1 MRRPNVQPYSKYD
14 VASLGKSLNSMCI
27 MLETLDVRESK
38 SIDLTIGFLLKP
50 LLAMMKL
57 TGLYYEHSSKPDKQK
72 QNRLHL
78 VYCIFVCFLSWSNT
92 LRFISIFFLT
102 NFKHKAEQ
110 YLPLLMTTLV
120 AQLWLLLCSCSHTT
134 FIISSYQR
142 NKLYT
147 IMFNYNFCKLIKC
160 QPGISKRFKFGIY
173 STITLCLIT
182 ILSNTLALLIAYFG
196 PSKYMKVFQMF
207 LTPFHQKS
215 TITHNIPYKLFICL
229 LHFYASAAWILPPTL
244 FCILC
249 LIGCSEF
256 EKFNEYIKQEV
267 QQSNAQ
273 ERVEYWRQSHSRLI
287 KLVHALDSTFQ
298 IYVSLALSI
307 NIVMAFL
314 MLYIIAM
321 MWTHRLDLDLGP
333 LFIVMVNFW
342 AFCSMF
348 YVFVVS
354 ATAGVLNSVTRGS
367 LTYLH
372 QLPATGCSIDF
383 NTQVIQFKLNLN

>member
-14 VASLGKSLNSMCI
+14 VASLGKSLNSTCI

-78 VYCIFVCFLSWSNT
+78 VYCLFICFLSWFNT
-92 LRFISIFFLT
+92 LRFISVFLLT
-102 NFKHKAEQ
+102 NFKYKAEQ
-110 YLPLLMTTLV
+110 YLPLLMITIV
-120 AQLWLLLCSCSHTT
+120 AQLWLLLCSCSQTT

-142 NKLYT
+142 NKFYT

-173 STITLCLIT
+173 SAVTFCLIT

-196 PSKYMKVFQMF
+196 PSEYMKVFEMF
-207 LTPFHQKS
+207 LTPFHQKA
-215 TITHNIPYKLFICL
+215 TITCNISYKLFICL

-244 FCILC
+244 FSILC

-273 ERVEYWRQSHSRLI
+273 QRVLSRLI
-287 KLVHALDSTFQ
+287 KFVHTLDSTFQ
-298 IYVSLALSI
+298 IYSSLALSI
-307 NIVMAFL
+307 NVVMAFL

-321 MWTHRLDLDLGP
+321 MWIYRLDLGT
-333 LFIVMVNFW
+333 LFTLMVNFW

-348 YVFVVS
+348 YVFVLA
-354 ATAGVLNSVTRGS
+354 ATAGVLNSVVSNR
-367 LTYLH
+367 LILFR
-372 QLPATGCSIDF
+372 LE
-383 NTQVIQFKLNLN
+383 